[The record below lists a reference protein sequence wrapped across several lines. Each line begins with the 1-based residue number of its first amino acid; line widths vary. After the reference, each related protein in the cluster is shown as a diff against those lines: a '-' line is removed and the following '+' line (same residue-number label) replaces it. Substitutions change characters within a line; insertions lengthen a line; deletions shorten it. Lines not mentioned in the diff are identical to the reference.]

1 MWLRLADVLRVK
13 ILVQQRSL
21 SIIKACNH
29 LHEAWSLPHADFWFV
44 QIKKAQHHA
53 ALYICI
59 TPSGRFSGSSAI
71 SGDFRPK
78 RQMFSERIFLLFC
91 SDFWRILGGRFTFRS
106 TTKWGQYS
114 RYLPIFR
121 ENLSNIQDQ
130 YLGSSKSIF

>member
-13 ILVQQRSL
+13 ILVQQRSA

-78 RQMFSERIFLLFC
+78 RQMFSERIFWLFC
-91 SDFWRILGGRFTFRS
+91 SEIFGAFWGAVLLLGP
-106 TTKWGQYS
+106 
-114 RYLPIFR
+114 LP
-121 ENLSNIQDQ
+121 SGVNIQDIFQ
-130 YLGSSKSIF
+130 YLERTSAIFKINI